1 MFFNILA
8 LSFRRSDL
16 GTNLTIR
23 WGPILKT
30 YFDRTL
36 KCYFGDN
43 FLVKN
48 IITVGIQTLDNGIFL
63 FRTYL
68 FG

>member
-8 LSFRRSDL
+8 LSFGRSDL

-23 WGPILKT
+23 WGPISKT

-36 KCYFGDN
+36 KCYFGHN